1 MDAKDLKNAS
11 ADMADA
17 AQKIWL
23 AGLGAVAMASTQGA
37 QLFAAMV
44 DKGKEVEKTGAA
56 AASVVKD
63 AASDAAQTA
72 TGSAEDVWKRFQGM
86 LDAQVASALSRLG
99 VPSRDEIA
107 KLTKRVEELTR
118 SIETLKGKK

>member
-11 ADMADA
+11 ADMADV

-37 QLFAAMV
+37 QLFTAMI
-44 DKGKEVEKTGAA
+44 DKGKEVEKTGVA
-56 AASVVKD
+56 AASLVKD

-72 TGSAEDVWKRFQGM
+72 AGSAEDVWKRFQGM
-86 LDAQVASALSRLG
+86 LDAQVTATLSRLG
-99 VPSRDEIA
+99 VPKREEIA
-107 KLTKRVEELTR
+107 KLTRRVEELTK

>member
-1 MDAKDLKNAS
+1 MDVKNLKDAP
-11 ADMADA
+11 AEMADV

-23 AGLGAVAMASTQGA
+23 AGLGAAAMASSQGA
-37 QLFAAMV
+37 QLFSAMV

-56 AASVVKD
+56 AASLVKD

-72 TGSAEDVWKRFQGM
+72 AGSAEDVWKRFQGL

-107 KLTKRVEELTR
+107 KLTRRVEELTK